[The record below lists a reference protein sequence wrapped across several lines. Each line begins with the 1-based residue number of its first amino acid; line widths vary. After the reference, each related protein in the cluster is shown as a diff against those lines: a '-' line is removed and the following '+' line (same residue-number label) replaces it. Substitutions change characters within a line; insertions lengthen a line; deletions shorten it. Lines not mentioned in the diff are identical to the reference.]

1 MNDDEEIP
9 EQRILHANSVTQNKK
24 NKSDISCLTY
34 KPLNIGQKGKSGVDR
49 ENRFQQG
56 GGNAGGEPRKRR
68 ESSKSQLRKLK
79 RQEGANVGGQDADDR
94 GSGGF

>member
-1 MNDDEEIP
+1 M
-9 EQRILHANSVTQNKK
+9 
-24 NKSDISCLTY
+24 
-34 KPLNIGQKGKSGVDR
+34 DR